1 MISNSV
7 GTGHPPVWNHL
18 FKQWDYLVLTFIAG
32 LYTIFGAV
40 LVVTLMWFLFQLLF
54 SSLRG

>member
-1 MISNSV
+1 M
-7 GTGHPPVWNHL
+7 WNNL
-18 FKQWDYLVLTFIAG
+18 LKQWDYLVLTFIAG

-40 LVVTLMWFLFQLLF
+40 PVVTLMWFLFQLPL

>member
-1 MISNSV
+1 M
-7 GTGHPPVWNHL
+7 WNHL

-40 LVVTLMWFLFQLLF
+40 LVVTLMWFLFQLPF